1 MEPKT
6 KPMKFFIM
14 IFVLFMFLVV
24 VGSVILRNYNERKYP
39 ERFVDEV
46 EVMDEG
52 YDKSFPQ
59 IINEPVN
66 SVIIGETYT
75 FTPRVAPSD
84 DSINLTLLQSPNWLT
99 FDGVVVSGTPNELGT
114 VSFILRIEKEGLYV
128 DEEFFLV
135 VTD

>member
-1 MEPKT
+1 
-6 KPMKFFIM
+6 MKFFIM